1 MFSITEQTATL
12 AHINVRPENHGDEK
26 VGGADLKI
34 AFTESNGLLAMFHP
48 VLRDA
53 LYRREETPPNQEEI
67 FEGSPADALTVRK
80 FGDLIGALR
89 LKHELK
95 GAQVVI
101 GFGLG
106 GASDIDFETAD
117 VDHFSVELMEGGSA
131 RYGFRVKCNPS
142 GEQIKRL
149 YEVLGGEVDI
159 SITPAVDKQQSL
171 GLDLEPE
178 AA

>member
-1 MFSITEQTATL
+1 MFSLESQKVTL
-12 AHINVRPENHGDEK
+12 AHLNVRPENHGDEK

-34 AFTESNGLLAMFHP
+34 AFTDSNGLLSEFHP
-48 VLRDA
+48 RLRHA
-53 LYRREETPPNQEEI
+53 LYKADEHPDLPGFDEA
-67 FEGSPADALTVRK
+67 PAEPTVRV

-95 GAQVVI
+95 GARVVI

-131 RYGFRVKCNPS
+131 RYGFRVKCNPT

-159 SITPAVDKQQSL
+159 SVTPAVDKQQSL
-171 GLDLEPE
+171 GLTLE
-178 AA
+178 

>member
-1 MFSITEQTATL
+1 M
-12 AHINVRPENHGDEK
+12 
-26 VGGADLKI
+26 
-34 AFTESNGLLAMFHP
+34 
-48 VLRDA
+48 
-53 LYRREETPPNQEEI
+53 
-67 FEGSPADALTVRK
+67 RK

-106 GASDIDFETAD
+106 GASDIDFQTAD

-131 RYGFRVKCNPS
+131 RYGFRVKCNPT

-159 SITPAVDKQQSL
+159 SVTPAVDKQGAL
-171 GLDLEPE
+171 GLVQE

>member
-1 MFSITEQTATL
+1 MFSLDSQKVTL
-12 AHINVRPENHGDEK
+12 AHLNVRPENHGDEK

-53 LYRREETPPNQEEI
+53 LYRKEETPPNQEEI
-67 FEGSPADALTVRK
+67 FQGSPADQLTVRK
-80 FGDLIGALR
+80 FGDLICPLR
-89 LKHELK
+89 LKYELK
-95 GAQVVI
+95 GASVVI

-106 GASDIDFETAD
+106 GASNIDFETAD

-131 RYGFRVKCNPS
+131 RYGFRVKCNPT

-159 SITPAVDKQQSL
+159 TVTPAVDKQGSL
-171 GLDLEPE
+171 LND
-178 AA
+178 

>member
-1 MFSITEQTATL
+1 MFSLESQKVTL
-12 AHINVRPENHGDEK
+12 AHLNVRPENHGDEK

-34 AFTESNGLLAMFHP
+34 AFTETNGLLAMFHP

-53 LYRREETPPNQEEI
+53 LYRKEDSPPDQEEI

-106 GASDIDFETAD
+106 GASNIDFETAD

-131 RYGFRVKCNPS
+131 RYGFRVKCNPT

-159 SITPAVDKQQSL
+159 SVKPAVEKQQSL
-171 GLDLEPE
+171 GLDLE